1 MACGPSQ
8 LYEPVKVRYPFQEPG
23 NDDAEAVSDRDPDY
37 RIDERNP
44 IEILQEYMGINNM
57 GQIPGDF
64 FKEHDTKDLLPRNM
78 SAFLTPS
85 ETLWR
90 ENHQRQVQKT
100 KDVLRNRKQ
109 S

>member
-64 FKEHDTKDLLPRNM
+64 FKEHDTEGHAAQEYERFPYAFRNFV
-78 SAFLTPS
+78 A
-85 ETLWR
+85 
-90 ENHQRQVQKT
+90 
-100 KDVLRNRKQ
+100 
-109 S
+109 